1 MSLLPCD
8 SDLVALRLLVD
19 GRYWDLDA
27 LRHHVSGCRR
37 CQCIRRA
44 LAATTGSQGGM
55 AGRGASKR
63 RGGSDYYR
71 ALAAR
76 QTRNALR

>member
-1 MSLLPCD
+1 MSILPCD
-8 SDLVALRLLVD
+8 RDPVALGVVV
-19 GRYWDLDA
+19 GRYWEPEVLTEHLQDCPCCKSVFRAFTA
-27 LRHHVSGCRR
+27 L
-37 CQCIRRA
+37 
-44 LAATTGSQGGM
+44 TGSQGGK

-76 QTRNALR
+76 RSSP